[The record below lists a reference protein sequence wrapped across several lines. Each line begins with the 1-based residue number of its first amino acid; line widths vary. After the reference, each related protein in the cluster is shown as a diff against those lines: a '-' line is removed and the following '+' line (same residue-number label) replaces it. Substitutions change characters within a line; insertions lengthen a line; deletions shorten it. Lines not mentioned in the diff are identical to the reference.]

1 MPKDRITMA
10 IIASSKVKPDSRLL
24 RRLVRDMGIPLFL
37 PLGPIPVVFTHAPC
51 GAKDGDGAGRCG
63 LAWNAQEHRAVYQRV
78 SAINESTRCREFH
91 DRWAAGESAK
101 VNGGRVSKI
110 IGCGNIRNGGAE
122 DRILSPTF
130 ERYGG
135 RWRRRA
141 EEPDLCDGELVRSY
155 KLYLDLAAMG
165 DGPLAR
171 RTQLVEQLVHGRVGL
186 VIRQDGAV
194 VEHRH
199 PQNDGDDGNG
209 DEDLHQGEA
218 SLRAVRVRSHSRAPS
233 KLLGRAQ
240 PGALIDKQGRLQL
253 TLVGKLFK
261 LKGLGAWRLGC
272 KY

>member
-1 MPKDRITMA
+1 MA
-10 IIASSKVKPDSRLL
+10 IIASSSVKPDCGLL

-51 GAKDGDGAGRCG
+51 GAKHGDGAGRRG
-63 LAWNAQEHRAVYQRV
+63 LAWNAQEDRAVYQRV
-78 SAINESTRCREFH
+78 SAINESTRRREFH

-101 VNGGRVSKI
+101 VNWGSVSKI

-122 DRILSPTF
+122 DRILGPTF

-155 KLYLDLAAMG
+155 KLHLDLAAMG

-194 VEHRH
+194 VERRH
-199 PQNDGDDGNG
+199 PQNDGNDGDG

-218 SLRAVRVRSHSRAPS
+218 SLRAVRVRSHSLAPS

-240 PGALIDKQGRLQL
+240 PGAGTHREARAPPTDSCR
-253 TLVGKLFK
+253 
-261 LKGLGAWRLGC
+261 
-272 KY
+272 